1 MQKHLHKLTPT
12 LTRVYYTLS
21 MDSSDIKTFW
31 TVILFLLSILYNVYL
46 DSKLLLLEILLTK
59 NYHNNEMKIYSNSY
73 FAQYQSFVCSRVKT
87 FQTRSV
93 CLFPLLF
100 TAFISQPFSF
110 RLFSVCE
117 STFLISL
124 FVYYSLWVYDLI

>member
-87 FQTRSV
+87 FQTQY
-93 CLFPLLF
+93 
-100 TAFISQPFSF
+100 AFF
-110 RLFSVCE
+110 LFSLQL
-117 STFLISL
+117 SFHSHFLSAYFQCAKTL
-124 FVYYSLWVYDLI
+124 S